1 MTDVLLTIG
10 GSDSSGG
17 AGIQADVKT
26 FSVLGAHGVSV
37 VTAVTAQNTMGVRSI
52 FGLGREAVSAQ
63 LDAILEDFSIGYA
76 KTGMLHS
83 ADIVSLVADRIEYAG
98 IGLVLDPVMEAEA
111 GGRLLDREAA
121 EVLRRRLVPLAR
133 VVTPNIFE
141 AEALSEVPVTDEE
154 SAAKAANEILRLGA
168 EAVIV
173 TGGHLEG
180 PDILMEGNRVRLIG
194 GERVSGGGHGVGC
207 TYSAAI
213 TAFLARGLSLSEAAS
228 RAREFAAAS
237 ISRSH
242 RVGRG
247 ASPVNQAGRLVED
260 AERFFVLTEVER
272 AVGSLMEESS
282 LRLLIPEV
290 GSNVGMAISAA
301 TGSGDVAAVEGRLVR
316 AGQKVHQ
323 SGCVRFGAS
332 DHVARIILA
341 AMSFDSKIRAAMNV
355 RFDGAVLEVCEDR
368 GLKVASFDR
377 MEEPTGADT
386 MSWGTQQAI
395 REYGSVPEVIW
406 DAGGVGKEPM
416 IRLLGVTAGEV
427 STLAIRISRTLDG
440 NL

>member
-1 MTDVLLTIG
+1 M
-10 GSDSSGG
+10 
-17 AGIQADVKT
+17 
-26 FSVLGAHGVSV
+26 
-37 VTAVTAQNTMGVRSI
+37 
-52 FGLGREAVSAQ
+52 
-63 LDAILEDFSIGYA
+63 
-76 KTGMLHS
+76 
-83 ADIVSLVADRIEYAG
+83 
-98 IGLVLDPVMEAEA
+98 
-111 GGRLLDREAA
+111 
-121 EVLRRRLVPLAR
+121 
-133 VVTPNIFE
+133 
-141 AEALSEVPVTDEE
+141 
-154 SAAKAANEILRLGA
+154 
-168 EAVIV
+168 
-173 TGGHLEG
+173 
-180 PDILMEGNRVRLIG
+180 
-194 GERVSGGGHGVGC
+194 
-207 TYSAAI
+207 
-213 TAFLARGLSLSEAAS
+213 
-228 RAREFAAAS
+228 
-237 ISRSH
+237 
-242 RVGRG
+242 
-247 ASPVNQAGRLVED
+247 NQAGRLVED

-272 AVGSLMEESS
+272 AVGSLMEDSS

-316 AGQKVHQ
+316 AGKKVHQ

-341 AMSFDSKIRAAMNV
+341 AMSFDSNIRAAMNV
-355 RFDGAVLEVCEDR
+355 RFDGAVLEVCEDG